1 MASCYGR
8 FNVERD
14 ALCQTGSPLKNSKE
28 NDLMLEI
35 CLIDFFFF
43 VFRLFYL
50 DVQQEDY
57 QLYYIAMN
65 FGNCFLEIL
74 E

>member
-14 ALCQTGSPLKNSKE
+14 ALCQTGSPLKYSNE
-28 NDLMLEI
+28 NYLMTEI
-35 CLIDFFFF
+35 CLIYLFFF

-50 DVQQEDY
+50 DVPQVDY

-65 FGNCFLEIL
+65 FGNYFLEIQ